1 MIFAYP
7 FENVKIV
14 FDVRTFAFLEV
25 KNNWIT
31 FFEDRSINTKVYF
44 FPYIIE
50 KEKHFL
56 ERIEKGI
63 FIFNAY
69 FRFRH
74 ASVTNGAVVAE
85 SGGSIHGSS
94 PFVLGEA
101 AQYRTQGR
109 RRFEKN
115 RERKQRGWMNWIEHR
130 PFLLSSSSKINN
142 LKLQI
147 NLN

>member
-1 MIFAYP
+1 M
-7 FENVKIV
+7 
-14 FDVRTFAFLEV
+14 
-25 KNNWIT
+25 
-31 FFEDRSINTKVYF
+31 INTKVYF
-44 FPYIIE
+44 FPYIIQ
-50 KEKHFL
+50 KKKKTFL

-63 FIFNAY
+63 FTFNAY

-109 RRFEKN
+109 HRFEKN
-115 RERKQRGWMNWIEHR
+115 RERKQKGWI
-130 PFLLSSSSKINN
+130 
-142 LKLQI
+142 
-147 NLN
+147 